1 MIIPIKTD
9 LKGFLKSYLTVVN
22 PILKLKDKELEVVSA
37 FLMVWYPNR
46 DKEGIQSL
54 IFSTKLRKIIRKSI
68 DMSEASFNNHITA
81 LRKKQIFI
89 DKRINPSILNNLS
102 SDTVEV
108 TYKLSWTK

>member
-1 MIIPIKTD
+1 MIIPINSDIPQSMKA
-9 LKGFLKSYLTVVN
+9 YLQVLN
-22 PILKLKDKELEVVSA
+22 PVLKLKDKEIEVLSS
-37 FLMVWYPNR
+37 FLSIWHSNRSNPNL
-46 DKEGIQSL
+46 DKML
-54 IFSTKLRKIIRKSI
+54 FSTPVRKLVRNQI

-89 DKRINPSILNNLS
+89 DKQINPSILNNLN